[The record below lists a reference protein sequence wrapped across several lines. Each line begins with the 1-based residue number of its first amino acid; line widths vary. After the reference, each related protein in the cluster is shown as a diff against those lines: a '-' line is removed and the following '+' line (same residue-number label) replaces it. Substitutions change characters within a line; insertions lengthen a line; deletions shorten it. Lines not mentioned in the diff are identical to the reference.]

1 MGCEIRKLVNKME
14 NLFIY
19 AEVTILNQILRVYKV
34 GHVGHFSGAY
44 VEISVN
50 VFLTLP
56 YILELLVTFIR

>member
-1 MGCEIRKLVNKME
+1 MQMRSLVNKMG
-14 NLFIY
+14 NLFIC
-19 AEVTILNQILRVYKV
+19 AEVIILNQIVRVYKV

-44 VEISVN
+44 VEISVD

>member
-1 MGCEIRKLVNKME
+1 MG

-19 AEVTILNQILRVYKV
+19 AEVIILNQIVRVYKV
-34 GHVGHFSGAY
+34 GHVGHFNDTY

-56 YILELLVTFIR
+56 CILGLLKVKFIRW